1 MIRENYVYKCLTHI
15 NNITKHNIT
24 YIYCIKMYITFIAHI
39 PNTQRHAIYKEEI
52 LNVVYK
58 KKE

>member
-1 MIRENYVYKCLTHI
+1 
-15 NNITKHNIT
+15 
-24 YIYCIKMYITFIAHI
+24 MYITFIAHI